1 MAESQGDTVADE
13 NYQAITIKQD
23 SGTSTI
29 TGGGAKGA
37 EDKVV
42 QHNGGGTV
50 VIDSFCVQDFGR
62 LYRSCGVRL
71 TCFAC

>member
-1 MAESQGDTVADE
+1 MG

-50 VIDSFCVQDFGR
+50 VIDSFCVQDFGK
-62 LYRSCGVRL
+62 LYRSCGVG
-71 TCFAC
+71 TACFVC